1 MVGLILVS
9 VSFLCFSPLL
19 CFFVFFFS
27 VLFVLSPFV
36 LSPFSVAFSGFYKAR
51 EWPFFTC
58 SCLTIMR
65 HERLCF
71 FEKKQGQKR
80 GRKFALSCLV
90 RFPVLFL
97 FSSLFF
103 FLLFFFHPPVP
114 LARSLILSGFIA
126 RECQAFET
134 VFKPLLQKRFLG
146 KKAKKAM
153 NNLLKTTPFVWWE

>member
-58 SCLTIMR
+58 SCVTIMR

-71 FEKKQGQKR
+71 FEKKQGQKICSL
-80 GRKFALSCLV
+80 LSCS
-90 RFPVLFL
+90 FPCPSPVLLPVF
-97 FSSLFF
+97 FSS
-103 FLLFFFHPPVP
+103 FFFHPPVP

-153 NNLLKTTPFVWWE
+153 NNLLKTTPFV